1 MVVGWTA
8 SDGELADLGL
18 HRHCWTCFNVRKC
31 RDRDACPVVECGLG
45 CGWLYHACKQ
55 EEHLL
60 LCPLQRVSCLNAG
73 YGCDQE
79 MARQDLTSHLLSC
92 PASVLSCSQEWN
104 RWPLHSR
111 DRWKT
116 VPFRQ
121 RNPRALRG
129 QLDYELALRDQA
141 MVGEFYKV
149 PRRTRLALRNNLTR
163 RYPALP
169 VPVTRTSNPTDKSL
183 SSLKESA
190 RYEVGDENI
199 LDKAVYGVAKIFLRN
214 QEQQERR
221 WKEDLDNAIQR
232 TGKPVPKAGI
242 LKIEQFRRF

>member
-1 MVVGWTA
+1 M
-8 SDGELADLGL
+8 L
-18 HRHCWTCFNVRKC
+18 
-31 RDRDACPVVECGLG
+31 
-45 CGWLYHACKQ
+45 
-55 EEHLL
+55 
-60 LCPLQRVSCLNAG
+60 
-73 YGCDQE
+73 
-79 MARQDLTSHLLSC
+79 RQDLTRHLLSC
-92 PASVLSCSQEWN
+92 PANVLSCSQEWN

-121 RNPRALRG
+121 RNPRALPG
-129 QLDYELALRDQA
+129 QLDYELALRDQK

-169 VPVTRTSNPTDKSL
+169 VNISRASQPSDKSL

-190 RYEVGDENI
+190 KYEVGDENI

-232 TGKPVPKAGI
+232 TGKPVPKGRI
-242 LKIEQFRRF
+242 LKDTHVNKWRIPFIILIFFIKTHIFFNPSLRGTGSIQNSRRETSTSTVLTVTTGTVISGTE

>member
-1 MVVGWTA
+1 MQ
-8 SDGELADLGL
+8 E
-18 HRHCWTCFNVRKC
+18 
-31 RDRDACPVVECGLG
+31 
-45 CGWLYHACKQ
+45 

-79 MARQDLTSHLLSC
+79 MLRQDLTRHLLSC
-92 PASVLSCSQEWN
+92 PANVLSCSQEWN

-121 RNPRALRG
+121 RNPRALPG
-129 QLDYELALRDQA
+129 QLDYELALRDQK

-169 VPVTRTSNPTDKSL
+169 VNISRASQPSDKSL

-190 RYEVGDENI
+190 KYEVGDENI

-232 TGKPVPKAGI
+232 TGKPVPKGRI
-242 LKIEQFRRF
+242 LKDTHVNKWRIPFIILIFLSKAKYFLILP

>member
-1 MVVGWTA
+1 MQ
-8 SDGELADLGL
+8 E
-18 HRHCWTCFNVRKC
+18 
-31 RDRDACPVVECGLG
+31 
-45 CGWLYHACKQ
+45 

-60 LCPLQRVSCLNAG
+60 LCPLQRVPCLNAG

-79 MARQDLTSHLLSC
+79 MLRQDLTSHLLSC
-92 PASVLSCSQEWN
+92 PANILSCGQEWN
-104 RWPLHSR
+104 RWPLHCR

-121 RNPRALRG
+121 RNPRALPG
-129 QLDYELALRDQA
+129 QLDYELALRDQK

-169 VPVTRTSNPTDKSL
+169 VNVSRASRPSDKSL

-190 RYEVGDENI
+190 KYEVGDENI

-232 TGKPVPKAGI
+232 TGKPVPKGRI
-242 LKIEQFRRF
+242 LKNTLGNIGPWWVPFRF